1 MRGVQTGRCG
11 GAHPGEGEGLVLER
25 ARGSSSARQMDSR
38 SLARTQRRHTHHRRH
53 LGLGTL
59 VLVTAHIGSQ
69 RFDIVN

>member
-11 GAHPGEGEGLVLER
+11 GARPGEGEGLVVGE
-25 ARGSSSARQMDSR
+25 ADGQQIPCSDA
-38 SLARTQRRHTHHRRH
+38 APHRRH